1 MDLGVCS
8 HLAAPKIKSA
18 DNSNL
23 SKGDAKVLTCKA
35 GIALATLAITSLCFT
50 LLQPEVSS
58 AAVITF
64 TDPASFQAALK
75 PGSQTEDFS
84 SLGLPNSDVQIP
96 DDTVFDVGLFNVF
109 YTTFAG
115 VNESFNDIKNA
126 GDGTIN
132 GTNELRLSIDI
143 TGDDKTQLLELRFD
157 SPITAFGAD
166 WNGIDVGDKLT
177 LNVGADSIVLE
188 ANLGSAPGSFNIP
201 TGDGGFLGFTSDT
214 AFTSVNFTATIT
226 IGVTET
232 WRMDNV
238 VLGNVIPEP
247 NTIALFLMGLSGM
260 AIVGWRRR
268 KRAA

>member
-1 MDLGVCS
+1 MDFGVCS

-23 SKGDAKVLTCKA
+23 SKGDAKMLTCKA

-64 TDPASFQAALK
+64 TDLASWTAAVIS
-75 PGSQTEDFS
+75 SQTEDFS
-84 SLGLPNSDVQIP
+84 SEGSSSGDVQIP
-96 DDTVFDVGLFNVF
+96 NNTVFDVGLFNVF
-109 YTTFAG
+109 YTTSGG
-115 VNESFNDIKNA
+115 VKETFNDIKNPS
-126 GDGTIN
+126 DGTIN
-132 GTNELRLSIDI
+132 GTNELRLQIDI
-143 TGDDKTQLLELRFD
+143 TGSDATTLLELRFD

-166 WNGIDVGDKLT
+166 WNGIDVGDALT

-260 AIVGWRRR
+260 AIVCWRRR
-268 KRAA
+268 KGAA